1 MRKLSWKLGMLC
13 SFLTKLCEKLRPAFQ
28 EKSLSLVYQCPGSVM
43 AAIDRQR
50 FEQVMINVLDNARKY
65 AFSGTTVAVAV
76 HLQKQGIVIAV
87 SDEGTGIPLEDVP
100 RIFERFYRVDKSR
113 SRTSGGTGLG
123 LAIAKEIVEAHG
135 GTIAARSEQ
144 GKGTTILITLPEG

>member
-1 MRKLSWKLGMLC
+1 
-13 SFLTKLCEKLRPAFQ
+13 
-28 EKSLSLVYQCPGSVM
+28 
-43 AAIDRQR
+43 
-50 FEQVMINVLDNARKY
+50 MINVLDNARKY